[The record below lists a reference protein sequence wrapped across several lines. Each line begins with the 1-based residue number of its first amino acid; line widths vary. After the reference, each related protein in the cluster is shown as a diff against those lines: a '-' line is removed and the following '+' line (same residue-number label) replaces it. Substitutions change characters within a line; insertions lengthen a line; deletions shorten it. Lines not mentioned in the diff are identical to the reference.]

1 MRIYLKFSSKLIEDL
16 YTDTCHEGYEQMILG
31 LLEILVKFSRNLEI
45 TDYHSILSKLSFC
58 YNYSENWDDLN
69 QRSIYLRE
77 SYSRIWDRVLKT
89 TDSLLDIWPQ
99 VLCRRDADDSTEYF
113 GNCEHLETICRL
125 TR

>member
-1 MRIYLKFSSKLIEDL
+1 MRIYLKFSSRLIEDL
-16 YTDTCHEGYEQMILG
+16 YQDTCHEGYEQMILG
-31 LLEILVKFSRNLEI
+31 LLEILDKFSRNLEI

-58 YNYSENWDDLN
+58 YNYSEDWDETN

-77 SYSRIWDRVLKT
+77 SYPHIWERVLKI

-99 VLCRRDADDSTEYF
+99 VLCRRDADDVTEYF
-113 GNCEHLETICRL
+113 GYCDHLETICRL